1 MQPTALKKEKRTSDY
16 VVLDDGKSTISLIIN
31 KSASESL
38 IGMKQ
43 DQISSQ
49 IVENGTM
56 AFVQELR
63 DLLLGKKLK
72 ASGRTIVDD
81 QGAMLLSDD
90 VELIEVDSVLA
101 AAELRAKWGGLMQP
115 ARRARRQP
123 AWHMLASEFS
133 DSTLSQQGSGEFD
146 PLFVITKL
154 GAKVN
159 RVVVAGMLER
169 LDPRETSNGST
180 LWQGQLRTLP
190 VCISFQLEITHQSL

>member
-1 MQPTALKKEKRTSDY
+1 MCNPRRSRRRNGRKIAY
-16 VVLDDGKSTISLIIN
+16 GIDDGKSAISLIIN

-101 AAELRAKWGGLMQP
+101 AAELRAQSGGWFDAASKKSKKTACLAQC
-115 ARRARRQP
+115 
-123 AWHMLASEFS
+123 WHLNLAI
-133 DSTLSQQGSGEFD
+133 
-146 PLFVITKL
+146 P
-154 GAKVN
+154 
-159 RVVVAGMLER
+159 
-169 LDPRETSNGST
+169 P
-180 LWQGQLRTLP
+180 
-190 VCISFQLEITHQSL
+190 